1 MASSADSAADRV
13 AARCRRAAWST
24 TTETRMAIRMYRM
37 STTRCVGSAMV
48 MVYSGLMKK
57 KSSVSPESSAAKT
70 AGKSPPTSATMTTS
84 SW

>member
-1 MASSADSAADRV
+1 
-13 AARCRRAAWST
+13 
-24 TTETRMAIRMYRM
+24 M

-48 MVYSGLMKK
+48 MVYSGSMKK